1 MKQPE
6 TNIATAALPPMPQ
19 ALKARLLAKLGEI
32 GDSAEPTDAEVA
44 ETEAL
49 LLACPL
55 LPPTA
60 AQAQRMREA
69 VMPRRYG
76 RRVLAA
82 AAALALLALPAALF
96 VMHGREDGTIPLR
109 SQTYIITDPA
119 DRSEI
124 IVRVKER
131 AVAVPDD
138 VI

>member
-19 ALKARLLAKLGEI
+19 ELKARLLAKLGEI

-49 LLACPL
+49 LLGCPL

-60 AQAQRMREA
+60 AQAQRMRET
-69 VMPRRYG
+69 VMPRRYAY
-76 RRVLAA
+76 RVPAA
-82 AAALALLALPAALF
+82 AAALALLALPAALL
-96 VMHGREDGTIPLR
+96 VMQGQGEGTIPLR
-109 SQTYIITDPA
+109 SQTYIITDSA

-131 AVAVPDD
+131 AVTVPDD

>member
-6 TNIATAALPPMPQ
+6 TDIASAALPPMPQ
-19 ALKARLLAKLGEI
+19 ELKERLLAQLGEI
-32 GDSAEPTDAEVA
+32 GEPAEATDAEVA

-49 LLACPL
+49 LLGCPL

-60 AQAQRMREA
+60 VQAQRMREA

-96 VMHGREDGTIPLR
+96 LTQGHGTIPIH

-131 AVAVPDD
+131 AVTVPDD